1 MVDIEDGVGGAL
13 KITLNSAIQFG
24 FLFDPHGK
32 RDEALVRART
42 FDLYTHVYKQWARI
56 CYLEKGRGGGGVSTL
71 MLLAL

>member
-1 MVDIEDGVGGAL
+1 MVDIEDGVGRAF

-42 FDLYTHVYKQWARI
+42 FDLYIHTCVQTM
-56 CYLEKGRGGGGVSTL
+56 G
-71 MLLAL
+71 

>member
-1 MVDIEDGVGGAL
+1 MVHIEDGVGRAF

-42 FDLYTHVYKQWARI
+42 YDLYTHVYKQWARI
-56 CYLEKGRGGGGVSTL
+56 CYLEKGRGGVSTL